1 MNSKHNQIKGINSK
15 THCNQTSEKTEEY
28 LKGNKVVHMVKNL
41 HAIQE
46 TRFQSL
52 GWEDPLEEGM
62 ATHSSILA
70 LENSMGRGAW
80 QAMGSQRVYT
90 TEWLTQ

>member
-1 MNSKHNQIKGINSK
+1 MNSTHNQIKRINSK

-28 LKGNKVVHMVKNL
+28 LKSNKVAHMVKNL
-41 HAIQE
+41 HAIQK

-52 GWEDPLEEGM
+52 GREEPLEEGM

-70 LENSMGRGAW
+70 LENSTGRGAW
-80 QAMGSQRVYT
+80 QAMGSQRVDM
-90 TEWLTQ
+90 TE